1 MNSPEISQGG
11 AVVDLREALPGEL
24 GSSDPVAVGTE
35 SSVVN
40 PTLAGPGDA

>member
-1 MNSPEISQGG
+1 MNSPEISHGG
-11 AVVDLREALPGEL
+11 AVVDLWEALPGDL

-40 PTLAGPGDA
+40 RALAGPGDG